1 MMETYK
7 LVTVKS
13 KYCDYLRKY
22 DYRVSFNAKEKEL
35 RPFVGV
41 LFEIDNM
48 KYFAPLSSP
57 KEKHLKMKNTV
68 DFYKIDGGK
77 LGAINFNNM
86 IPIPETEYEYI
97 DTNVPCLTNTEKK
110 YQEMLKDQLRW
121 LNRDGKGLKIK
132 AKTLYMKS
140 MNNELPKKII
150 DRCCNFLMLER
161 KCIEYNRVKAILPE
175 LKYIKDEN
183 DLFYLYD
190 NLFKQ
195 EYFEAKVKEYDT
207 PEKCETI
214 QNLTIEE
221 INKSYDRSIDIE
233 IERLDNI
240 EIDNDNIDI

>member
-1 MMETYK
+1 MKETYQ

-22 DYRVSFNAKEKEL
+22 DYRVSYNANEKEL

-57 KEKHLKMKNTV
+57 KEKHLKMKNTI

-97 DTNVPCLTNTEKK
+97 NTNAPCLTKTEQK

-132 AKTLYMKS
+132 AKTLYLKS
-140 MNNELPKKII
+140 INNELPKKII
-150 DRCCNFLMLER
+150 DRCCNFLVLEG
-161 KCIEYNRVKAILPE
+161 KCIEFNKVQTILATLE
-175 LKYIKDEN
+175 YIKNVD
-183 DLFYLYD
+183 DLFYIYD
-190 NLFKQ
+190 NLYNKDNY
-195 EYFEAKVKEYDT
+195 EMKVKEYDT
-207 PEKCETI
+207 LEGSRKL
-214 QNLTIEE
+214 QNLTKED
-221 INKSYDRSIDIE
+221 INKPCSRSIIIE
-233 IERLDNI
+233 F
-240 EIDNDNIDI
+240 